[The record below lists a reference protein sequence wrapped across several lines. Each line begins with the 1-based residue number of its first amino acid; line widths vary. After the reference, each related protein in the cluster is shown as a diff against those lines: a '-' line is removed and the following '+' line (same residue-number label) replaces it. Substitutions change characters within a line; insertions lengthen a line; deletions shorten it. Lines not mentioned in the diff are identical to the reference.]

1 MNKLQSDVDIKSL
14 NKSVK
19 ERKHVTSKKEKVE
32 FDSDTSRSLE
42 SLDTSGDAQS
52 SACCNPEWFSYV
64 ANCFNTSKQNQVQP
78 GYPGKRDPDDEH
90 GNEDDEF
97 GDDQHHKKQMNRA
110 TGECDDHDRE
120 EDEEAE

>member
-64 ANCFNTSKQNQVQP
+64 ANCFNTSKQN
-78 GYPGKRDPDDEH
+78 
-90 GNEDDEF
+90 
-97 GDDQHHKKQMNRA
+97 
-110 TGECDDHDRE
+110 
-120 EDEEAE
+120 

>member
-1 MNKLQSDVDIKSL
+1 
-14 NKSVK
+14 
-19 ERKHVTSKKEKVE
+19 
-32 FDSDTSRSLE
+32 
-42 SLDTSGDAQS
+42 
-52 SACCNPEWFSYV
+52 
-64 ANCFNTSKQNQVQP
+64 VQP